1 MSRCISLAVLIAALS
16 GCGDFEEA
24 FNAEP
29 RQNSSSIAGIA
40 STSDIEDVQ
49 SATSGVAPSSAQPT
63 TPPPGQPTP
72 APTPAPTPQPG
83 TPQKTRPPATPQ
95 AAAQPSTPQAP
106 KRTFI
111 GLTTAEV
118 IDYKQYRNN
127 PFIVVVDNRVQG
139 KDPLTVAASAYV
151 SATSRASVANFKN
164 QLNIIKAMNGKAPTF
179 KEYKDLSKRLRIE
192 FARLPKYQAYAYDE
206 TTGGLFIVENKK
218 YKIEVYRQAGVPIEP
233 GDKKYEQLLKKSSSK
248 QQ

>member
-1 MSRCISLAVLIAALS
+1 MARCIPLAILVSMLS
-16 GCGDFEEA
+16 GCSDFEEA

-29 RQNSSSIAGIA
+29 KQNSSSIAGIA

-49 SATSGVAPSSAQPT
+49 NASSGVAPSSAQPV
-63 TPPPGQPTP
+63 TPPATQPATPPTP
-72 APTPAPTPQPG
+72 APKAQPDAPQQPQ
-83 TPQKTRPPATPQ
+83 PQ
-95 AAAQPSTPQAP
+95 AAPQSPAQPQAP

-111 GLTTAEV
+111 GRTTAEV
-118 IDYKQYRNN
+118 IDYKKFRNN
-127 PFIVVVDNRVQG
+127 PFIVIVDNRVQG
-139 KDPLTVAASAYV
+139 KDPLSVAASAYV

-206 TTGGLFIVENKK
+206 TTGGLFVVENKK
-218 YKIEVYRQAGVPIEP
+218 YIQ
-233 GDKKYEQLLKKSSSK
+233 
-248 QQ
+248 

>member
-127 PFIVVVDNRVQG
+127 PFIVVVD
-139 KDPLTVAASAYV
+139 
-151 SATSRASVANFKN
+151 
-164 QLNIIKAMNGKAPTF
+164 
-179 KEYKDLSKRLRIE
+179 
-192 FARLPKYQAYAYDE
+192 
-206 TTGGLFIVENKK
+206 
-218 YKIEVYRQAGVPIEP
+218 
-233 GDKKYEQLLKKSSSK
+233 KS
-248 QQ
+248 